1 MGISNWKVVELRACL
16 RITLKGGDR
25 HFRFIL
31 LNLYKLVAYWC
42 FNGDLDW
49 GGGGVRCRMSNLRN
63 GHVVMS
69 NLVVQTHFNGV
80 I

>member
-25 HFRFIL
+25 HFRYIL

-49 GGGGVRCRMSNLRN
+49 GGGGGGRPMSHVEFKKWPCR
-63 GHVVMS
+63 HVEFS
-69 NLVVQTHFNGV
+69 GPDPF
-80 I
+80 